1 MYHYDPATALD
12 ELRDD
17 AVLPHPVHLRDMM
30 LRTKLDATVALDLN
44 RDFQEYLAQFGEA
57 QKRARGILERLA
69 AGERKSS

>member
-1 MYHYDPATALD
+1 MYHYDPATALE

-30 LRTKLDATVALDLN
+30 LRTKLDVTVALDLN
-44 RDFQEYLAQFGEA
+44 RDFQEYLTQFGEA